1 MSKFKSVY
9 DIIKRQN
16 GEAFAKAIRRFDS
29 GIFDIPHL
37 PQIVRYAGRDVEPLL
52 SLFER
57 DCFRR
62 YCKKLEAYGF
72 FELFC

>member
-29 GIFDIPHL
+29 GIFDIPNL
-37 PQIVRYAGRDVEPLL
+37 P
-52 SLFER
+52 LFI
-57 DCFRR
+57 
-62 YCKKLEAYGF
+62 KNGF
-72 FELFC
+72 INKI